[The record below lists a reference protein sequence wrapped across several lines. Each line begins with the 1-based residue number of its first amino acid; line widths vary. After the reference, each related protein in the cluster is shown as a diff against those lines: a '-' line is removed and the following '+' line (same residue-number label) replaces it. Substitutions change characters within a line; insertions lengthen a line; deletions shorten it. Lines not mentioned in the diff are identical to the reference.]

1 MMNNNEIWVGK
12 CVKFIDDASHKAS
25 PNYFPIVG
33 TFGVVLKVEDDA
45 IFVQWPHG
53 TTSDNDMWWCFKA
66 DVKIMPKVNSENV
79 LRYGLV
85 ITDNAFGKIMTEFGQ
100 RNAIRIR
107 LISYCDKLY
116 YHKMIDGEVVDF
128 KVVGKV
134 NA

>member
-1 MMNNNEIWVGK
+1 MNNNQTWVGK
-12 CVKFIDDASHKAS
+12 YVKFIDGVSHKTL
-25 PNYFPIVG
+25 PNYFPVTG
-33 TFGVVLKVEDDA
+33 TLGVALKAKGDS
-45 IFVQWPHG
+45 IRVQWPHG
-53 TTSDNDMWWCFKA
+53 TTSGEDIWWCVKT
-66 DVKIMPKVNSENV
+66 DVELIPEANSENV

-85 ITDNAFGKIMTEFGQ
+85 ITDDAFGKTMTEFGQ

-128 KVVGKV
+128 KVAGKT

>member
-1 MMNNNEIWVGK
+1 MMNNNETWVGK
-12 CVKFIDDASHKAS
+12 YVKFIDDVSHKAL
-25 PNYFPIVG
+25 PDYCPVAD
-33 TFGVVLKVEDDA
+33 TFGVVFEVEGNE
-45 IFVQWPHG
+45 ICVQWPHG
-53 TTSDNDMWWCFKA
+53 TTSGDDMWWCFKT
-66 DVKIMPKVNSENV
+66 DVEIMPEANSENV

-85 ITDNAFGKIMTEFGQ
+85 ITDDAFGKTITEFGQ

-128 KVVGKV
+128 KVVGKA

>member
-1 MMNNNEIWVGK
+1 MDNNETWVGK
-12 CVKFIDDASHKAS
+12 YVKFIDDVSHKAS
-25 PNYFPIVG
+25 PNFYPVAG
-33 TFGVVLKVEDDA
+33 TVGVVLEVKGDE
-45 IFVQWPHG
+45 ICVQWPHS
-53 TTSDNDMWWCFKA
+53 TTSDDDMWWCFKT
-66 DVKIMPKVNSENV
+66 DVEIMPEANSENV

-85 ITDNAFGKIMTEFGQ
+85 ITDDAFGKTVTEFGQ

-128 KVVGKV
+128 KVVGKA